1 MASSEQQSSRLE
13 TTLAFMAAGVVGF
26 SLIDMLVS
34 LLLQLINVRPW
45 AVMFQI
51 PLIGLPIGFLLIIGL
66 LLASISRRSKANRQR
81 R

>member
-1 MASSEQQSSRLE
+1 MANSEPKTSRLE

-51 PLIGLPIGFLLIIGL
+51 PLIGLPIGFLLIVGL
-66 LLASISRRSKANRQR
+66 LLASISRRSKENRQR

>member
-1 MASSEQQSSRLE
+1 
-13 TTLAFMAAGVVGF
+13 MAAGVVGF

-51 PLIGLPIGFLLIIGL
+51 PLIGLPIGFLLIVGL
-66 LLASISRRSKANRQR
+66 LLASISRRSKENRQR